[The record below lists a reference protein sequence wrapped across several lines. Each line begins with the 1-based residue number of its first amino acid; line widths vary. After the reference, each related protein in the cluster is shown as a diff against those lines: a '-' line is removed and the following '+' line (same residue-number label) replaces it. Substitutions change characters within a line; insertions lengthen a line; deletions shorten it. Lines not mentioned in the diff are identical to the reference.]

1 MAKRQTAARNA
12 KSDSSGTAISARV
25 ALELG
30 RVRGTYDFEKIT
42 VATDNSKSLSI
53 TLANSDGTS
62 IRVMLPRAEVRKLLT
77 WRMIMNL

>member
-30 RVRGTYDFEKIT
+30 RISDTYDFEKIA
-42 VATDNSKSLSI
+42 VATDDPKSLSI
-53 TLANSDGTS
+53 TLSNSDGTS
-62 IRVMLPRAEVRKLLT
+62 IKVMLPRAEVRKLLT
-77 WRMIMNL
+77 WRMIMSL